1 MMKIPASELAG
12 FRSWLNGQSDE
23 LKQDCKALIVD
34 VGMEFIG
41 NAKNDV
47 NVYRSTHKLGKAV
60 KSRGGRTYKPKMK
73 KKGPHGRLMS
83 SIKPRFSSDGLSAE
97 FVADT
102 NYAAYQEFG
111 TGDKVKIEPGY
122 EDYAATFRGAGIK
135 RVNIPP
141 KSYFFGNFER
151 ANKRLINELKKM
163 GFK

>member
-1 MMKIPASELAG
+1 MMKIPASELVG
-12 FRSWLNGQSDE
+12 FKKWLNDQSKE
-23 LKQDCKALIVD
+23 LQQDCKALIVD

-47 NVYRSTHKLGKAV
+47 NVYTSKR
-60 KSRGGRTYKPKMK
+60 

-83 SIKPRFSSDGLSAE
+83 AIKPYFSNDGLSVE
-97 FVADT
+97 LVADT